1 MSLRLFIITLLATS
15 ILAKALRP
23 RKLIVSPILEVQGE
37 KSDRRMQSPKKDNYK
52 PLAPP
57 MFTDDFKDIRADWYK
72 WEKERLDREK
82 AFHASEFER
91 YNRQQKWN
99 DDRKALQ
106 EGDKTI
112 SEKVLALRDLDEQ
125 AIIDIDDI
133 NARVNYKQNLRNPAN
148 RQERRAWRKFD
159 EANSK
164 AWTTRVAQI
173 KDLKIPFT
181 PKAKL
186 RRIADLTA
194 DQKKK
199 VEQLEA
205 LWVKRVQDLQ
215 AQIDLNLK
223 FHTVEFEEF
232 VLDSHRLEDI
242 KAVWESALALNEKR
256 DLTWSIMHQYREIKG
271 PTKTIINKANETRN
285 KAQNVF
291 NGTENAYNSLI
302 NGNKKFTWATSK

>member
-23 RKLIVSPILEVQGE
+23 RKLIVSPILEVYGE
-37 KSDRRMQSPKKDNYK
+37 KSARRMQSPEKDNYK

-57 MFTDDFKDIRADWYK
+57 MFTDDFKNIRADWYK

-91 YNRQQKWN
+91 YTRQQKWN

-106 EGDKTI
+106 KADKAI

-148 RQERRAWRKFD
+148 REKDRAWRKFD
-159 EANSK
+159 EANNK
-164 AWTTRVAQI
+164 AWTTRVEQI
-173 KDLKIPFT
+173 KSLKIPISS
-181 PKAKL
+181 AKS

-232 VLDSHRLEDI
+232 VLDSHRLEDT

-256 DLTWSIMHQYREIKG
+256 DLTWSIMHQYNEIKG
-271 PTKTIINKANETRN
+271 PTKTIINKANETRK

-291 NGTENAYNSLI
+291 NGDENAYNSLI
-302 NGNKKFTWATSK
+302 RGNKQFTWATSK